1 MNLID
6 RVRFLMLGEIPR
18 TKSIKPGYRD
28 PLAQLIVAALGLGKS
43 AIWTP
48 KQYDK
53 LSEAG
58 YQNCMTVYACVNQ
71 VARAAAGVEWKAF
84 VGEKDAPKHPILTLL
99 DRPNENDGKRAFIAK
114 YFSYLLLAG
123 NDYTIAGRIG
133 TQPPLMLWLA
143 RPDRM
148 TILPGTGGA
157 LVGGYVY
164 TVAGKEQK
172 FEFAQVMH
180 SRLFHPT
187 HDFFGLSPL
196 EVAGRGVDVVNMS
209 AEWNMRLLQ
218 NDMRPPGALSTDAT
232 LTQDTFNR
240 LKDMMKNEWG
250 GYENA
255 GNPLL
260 LEGGLKWINFAMN
273 PKDLDWLNSTK
284 LTKRDICTVFNVD
297 PCLIGDAEYATY
309 SNKQE
314 ARKGLYVETVLP
326 LMYEFRDDLN
336 RWLSPMFGP
345 NVRLDVDRD
354 KIEALQEDQA
364 QKYAYLTAAN
374 FLKVNEKRVAAGK
387 DEVPEGD
394 VILVPVGMVP
404 LAIAIEEPE
413 PESEPIAALP
423 DGGEEDEG
431 SDGEEGKNAV
441 AATPGPG
448 MEPLRVRGA
457 SFWTVPERKERL
469 WRTYEARVKAREK
482 SFEQIAKSYIRAQ
495 ADALRQRAIRLGST
509 SGLLAP
515 DIFSVKEEAKRYART
530 FTPWYVDHFIRA
542 GNAGMRASKGELFDD
557 AEVKAP
563 AWRGDP
569 KKPTSWVFEMTP
581 EQDAILKDMIFN
593 SGTKVSETT
602 LEIVEQMIRT
612 ANAENWT
619 VGQFAQGLSDKVTD
633 FGPWRARL
641 WARTESVKVDCYGTV
656 EGFKETEF
664 VDLKGWMCSFVP
676 DSRESH
682 IAADGQEVALDDD
695 FIIDGKPMAFPGD
708 PKGGPENDCNCLC
721 GTYPVIGAVPEGGE

>member
-1 MNLID
+1 
-6 RVRFLMLGEIPR
+6 
-18 TKSIKPGYRD
+18 
-28 PLAQLIVAALGLGKS
+28 
-43 AIWTP
+43 
-48 KQYDK
+48 
-53 LSEAG
+53 
-58 YQNCMTVYACVNQ
+58 
-71 VARAAAGVEWKAF
+71 
-84 VGEKDAPKHPILTLL
+84 
-99 DRPNENDGKRAFIAK
+99 
-114 YFSYLLLAG
+114 
-123 NDYTIAGRIG
+123 
-133 TQPPLMLWLA
+133 
-143 RPDRM
+143 
-148 TILPGTGGA
+148 
-157 LVGGYVY
+157 
-164 TVAGKEQK
+164 
-172 FEFAQVMH
+172 
-180 SRLFHPT
+180 
-187 HDFFGLSPL
+187 
-196 EVAGRGVDVVNMS
+196 MS